1 MGIVSIYYNG
11 TFGTVCRRSFATKE
25 ATVVC
30 NELGYGEGVPV
41 SSDKFIS
48 DNTKLSNLI
57 VFLGSVSCGDNDR
70 NLSLCSH
77 MFSPDNCYTA
87 ESVAVI
93 CTVNDS
99 QCSPSGAIR
108 VVDGDIP
115 AVDEAGRMEVCLGG
129 SWGSICN
136 DGWTD
141 TSADYICK
149 NLNMNYTGSK

>member
-1 MGIVSIYYNG
+1 
-11 TFGTVCRRSFATKE
+11 
-25 ATVVC
+25 
-30 NELGYGEGVPV
+30 
-41 SSDKFIS
+41 
-48 DNTKLSNLI
+48 
-57 VFLGSVSCGDNDR
+57 
-70 NLSLCSH
+70 
-77 MFSPDNCYTA
+77 
-87 ESVAVI
+87 
-93 CTVNDS
+93 
-99 QCSPSGAIR
+99 